1 MTGWRKDEK
10 NKMTGDLVLG
20 ICLAF
25 FFLSE
30 GGKYTVVI

>member
-10 NKMTGDLVLG
+10 NKMKGDLVLG
-20 ICLAF
+20 ICLA